1 MQVGILVILAYFCK
15 KYIQMSAVLNPSLSN
30 AQLELLKLFSRDF
43 SGTELLE
50 LKRILVK
57 FLAQKAIR
65 AANETM
71 DEKGWGQ
78 DDLDQLL
85 HTHERT
91 PYPSK

>member
-1 MQVGILVILAYFCK
+1 
-15 KYIQMSAVLNPSLSN
+15 MSAVLNPPLSN

-43 SGTELLE
+43 SETDLLE
-50 LKRILVK
+50 LKRVLVK

-85 HTHERT
+85 HTH
-91 PYPSK
+91 